1 MPEITIRL
9 YEGRTDEQKQEIVE
23 VFTRELSR
31 IIDREPD
38 YISIEFNEIP
48 WDENV
53 PDNLRSAQSQKQ
65 GGRRREAGRYRAT
78 KSGCNR
84 TSLVWS
90 GRSARRCGTLSVAIP
105 DTISALLTG
114 YPVFFPLQI
123 CTFIRFSDCLS
134 ELQHF

>member
-38 YISIEFNEIP
+38 YISIKFNEIP

-53 PDNLRSAQSQKQ
+53 PDNLRAMQSQKQ
-65 GGRRREAGRYRAT
+65 GGEKT
-78 KSGCNR
+78 
-84 TSLVWS
+84 
-90 GRSARRCGTLSVAIP
+90 
-105 DTISALLTG
+105 
-114 YPVFFPLQI
+114 
-123 CTFIRFSDCLS
+123 
-134 ELQHF
+134 